1 MAKEPPKIGISGYY
15 VPDFNNK
22 IDPSRLIIEQIINT
36 SSGRTSN
43 VDGGLKLLTSNK
55 GYKVSDSLLTTGKIE
70 QIGRSIRV
78 PEELYIKVGDKLVD
92 PYPKG
97 VELGLSEAYDA
108 EGKYTSRKSTLSSTT
123 FMELLEQMGLVE
135 NRPVPAPRKNKRH
148 KQKKG
153 IVSGIPDVEDRF
165 SFTPKFYDAVEK
177 IKTAD
182 SAKEIGANRG
192 LSAGKPLSIM
202 QVLEDVGAF
211 PKPTALIEGAVDEDK
226 SKRRP
231 VGRASAAAQETR
243 AAAIERKKEEA
254 AKAAANIVIREAKE
268 EGVIGPKTAE
278 RFSVPELPEPEPEPE
293 KLTNQQA
300 LDRILNDPR
309 EAQLVEQG
317 KLRSET
323 RARERFANM
332 PLRKAEGIAGELVK
346 GDAGA
351 LEKMG
356 QFLSKNKGK
365 IIKSIAP
372 AVIGGGIGLAA
383 KGAEA
388 LDYAMSSKP
397 TGRDPES
404 MSTQQME
411 ALLASV
417 KGGDLTDEQRLATA
431 EMPPEARQAE
441 YLEKQL
447 AERARPMEQGAAM
460 QEDIQR
466 STRFQDEMKR
476 LMLQQQQKQQ
486 GIAQ

>member
-15 VPDFNNK
+15 VPDFANK

-43 VDGGLKLLTSNK
+43 VGGGLKLLESNK
-55 GYKVSDSLLTTGKIE
+55 GYGVSDSVLSLGKIE

-97 VELGLSEAYDA
+97 VMLNLAEGYDT
-108 EGKYTSRKSTLSSTT
+108 EGKYSVRKDKLSSTT

-135 NRPVPAPRKNKRH
+135 NRPVSAPRQSKRH
-148 KQKKG
+148 RQNKG
-153 IVSGIPDVEDRF
+153 IVSGILDVNDHF
-165 SFTPKFYDAVEK
+165 SFTPKFYDAIER

-182 SAKEIGANRG
+182 SD
-192 LSAGKPLSIM
+192 GKPLSIM
-202 QVLEDVGAF
+202 QVLDDVGAL
-211 PKPTALIEGAVDEDK
+211 PKPTPLIEGEVVKDEK
-226 SKRRP
+226 PTKRKMGTPSKK
-231 VGRASAAAQETR
+231 AQETQR
-243 AAAIERKKEEA
+243 VALERQKAEET
-254 AKAAANIVIREAKE
+254 AKALTEVKGSEFE
-268 EGVIGPKTAE
+268 KT
-278 RFSVPELPEPEPEPE
+278 VTPELQEKGFLPAPETPEPE

-365 IIKSIAP
+365 IIRGVLP

-397 TGRDPES
+397 TGRNPEN
-404 MSTQQME
+404 MSTEQIK
-411 ALLASV
+411 ALKASIE
-417 KGGDLTDEQRLATA
+417 GGGLTDEQRLATA
-431 EMPPEARQAE
+431 EYPPEVRDAE
-441 YLEKQL
+441 YLTEQL
-447 AERARPMEQGAAM
+447 ADRARPMEQGAAM
-460 QEDIQR
+460 QEDMQR

-476 LMLQQQQKQQ
+476 LMQRQQQKQ
-486 GIAQ
+486 GTAQ